1 MPCTGPSQ
9 GPATS
14 STPEFCQ
21 MQDPWL
27 QILWSETG
35 KESDRAIW
43 FPVENHPRM
52 VLSWRSPLFLFQSFS
67 IAAYGH
73 VTRKWTPKRSS
84 RAVHLQELTSRELK
98 ENIEARYD
106 TIAGVLSHMLEEGR

>member
-1 MPCTGPSQ
+1 
-9 GPATS
+9 
-14 STPEFCQ
+14 
-21 MQDPWL
+21 MQDQWL

-35 KESDRAIW
+35 RESDRAIR
-43 FPVENHPRM
+43 FPLRITLGWRCLGGPPLL
-52 VLSWRSPLFLFQSFS
+52 LSQSFS

-84 RAVHLQELTSRELK
+84 RAVHLQELTTRELK

-106 TIAGVLSHMLEEGR
+106 TIAGVLNHMLEEGR